1 MTETTELL
9 EVPQGPA
16 PLPLLGN
23 YADLK
28 EGFHIAMPQLIQKYG
43 DSGLFTIQIPS
54 GKTILPLSHFGGP
67 TIAVAN
73 PTLLEEMYKRPED
86 FNKQLFKH
94 SRLRKLN
101 APSLFISDDD
111 EAEHDQAARVLLPAF
126 SMDGMKQYYDIIQEC
141 TQILCTLFTES
152 AGSAVDLHPILS
164 TYTFEIIG
172 RVGFGHTFNAIT
184 KPDECT
190 FLRNFEASSV
200 MQSRMKEMSFQ
211 MGQFVTA
218 LVSGDLREMK
228 RLQQSNRKE
237 VEAILAEKKKS
248 LEQCPVTG
256 ETGMCPV
263 RDMAT
268 RMLTVPDPD
277 TNVLLPDSV
286 VASNTMTFLVAGH
299 DSTSTAITMLLY
311 HVASHPEV
319 EQKVFEEVSRVV
331 GDQPLTWDM
340 LGKLVYCTQVVKEN
354 LRLFPPAP
362 HFVKNSPPDRE
373 TTLGKYRIPPGS
385 SLLISTFA
393 LHYNPTVYEEP
404 YAFKPERWEGEEAAK
419 RSPYAWLPFSYGK
432 RACIGMQ
439 LSLIE
444 QRVSLVELVRK
455 YFLRVDP
462 STKITITE
470 PLFMNPQG
478 IHLRFIP
485 RSTSAPPPPPL
496 TATCLTV
503 DVTSSDLA
511 PLGQFEQLCGKKLL
525 VLYGSNMSTCEG
537 FATHLVGRG
546 SELGLSCTK
555 VPLNALSS
563 STPPELPHRDQG
575 LVLVVTST
583 YNGLP
588 PDNAKSFA
596 DWLPTDGA
604 AAALK
609 NVAFS
614 VFGAGNRQWAA
625 TYQRFGRSI
634 DERLRALGAQCLA
647 DMGEGDMDG
656 GQIEVEFMRWT
667 LAWTVGLFQSE
678 RIPMPETLKESM
690 YPRVDPY
697 EVWLWHGRRVQDL
710 STSHRQSVMKRVTDG
725 LPLFQAHHGWLAR
738 VAENRELVDVEGR
751 STRHLEITLPEGTTY
766 VAGDHLG
773 VVCSS
778 PPEVVLGVLKR
789 LGIAPDAVVKL
800 EPGASGASDTT
811 LLPLGTPV
819 SAYVILAVFVEL
831 QDLATRTQLHWLSK
845 KTTGASKLRLEALA
859 AFEGD
864 EYEKHVVAGRRTFL
878 EILNEFP
885 ETEIQLGE
893 LVALLPPMK
902 PRYYSISS
910 SPKTLPNAVN
920 ITVSVVQGI
929 SPTGREH
936 LGVCSNFLRA
946 QPSSLPQVVDPTSS
960 GRNMAF
966 LALVK
971 DTGSTF
977 RLPVSLATPIIMV
990 GPGTGL
996 APMRGFIQD
1005 RVADNCKENLLFF
1018 GCRDEGDF
1026 LYREELQAW
1035 ESTGA
1040 LELHV
1045 AFSRK
1050 VGCAKTYVQHLIE
1063 REASRVAELLQRG
1076 AHVYVC
1082 GDASRMAPDVRAT
1095 FERVAAGAGLGDEY
1109 VEKMV
1114 DAGRYCQ
1121 DVWASQSL

>member
-1 MTETTELL
+1 M
-9 EVPQGPA
+9 
-16 PLPLLGN
+16 
-23 YADLK
+23 
-28 EGFHIAMPQLIQKYG
+28 
-43 DSGLFTIQIPS
+43 
-54 GKTILPLSHFGGP
+54 
-67 TIAVAN
+67 
-73 PTLLEEMYKRPED
+73 
-86 FNKQLFKH
+86 
-94 SRLRKLN
+94 
-101 APSLFISDDD
+101 
-111 EAEHDQAARVLLPAF
+111 
-126 SMDGMKQYYDIIQEC
+126 
-141 TQILCTLFTES
+141 
-152 AGSAVDLHPILS
+152 
-164 TYTFEIIG
+164 
-172 RVGFGHTFNAIT
+172 
-184 KPDECT
+184 
-190 FLRNFEASSV
+190 
-200 MQSRMKEMSFQ
+200 
-211 MGQFVTA
+211 
-218 LVSGDLREMK
+218 
-228 RLQQSNRKE
+228 
-237 VEAILAEKKKS
+237 
-248 LEQCPVTG
+248 
-256 ETGMCPV
+256 
-263 RDMAT
+263 
-268 RMLTVPDPD
+268 
-277 TNVLLPDSV
+277 
-286 VASNTMTFLVAGH
+286 
-299 DSTSTAITMLLY
+299 
-311 HVASHPEV
+311 
-319 EQKVFEEVSRVV
+319 
-331 GDQPLTWDM
+331 
-340 LGKLVYCTQVVKEN
+340 
-354 LRLFPPAP
+354 
-362 HFVKNSPPDRE
+362 
-373 TTLGKYRIPPGS
+373 
-385 SLLISTFA
+385 
-393 LHYNPTVYEEP
+393 
-404 YAFKPERWEGEEAAK
+404 
-419 RSPYAWLPFSYGK
+419 
-432 RACIGMQ
+432 
-439 LSLIE
+439 
-444 QRVSLVELVRK
+444 
-455 YFLRVDP
+455 
-462 STKITITE
+462 E

-537 FATHLVGRG
+537 FATQLVGRG

-563 STPPELPHRDQG
+563 STPPELPRRDQG

-625 TYQRFGRSI
+625 TYQKFGRSI

-656 GQIEVEFMRWT
+656 GQIEVEFTRWT

-710 STSHRQSVMKRVTDG
+710 SSSHRQSVMKRVTDG
-725 LPLFQAHHGWLAR
+725 LPMFQVHHGWLAL

-766 VAGDHLG
+766 VACDHLG
-773 VVCSS
+773 LVGSS
-778 PPEVVLGVLKR
+778 APEVVLGYLKR
-789 LGIAPDAVVKL
+789 LGIAPNAVVKI
-800 EPGASGASDTT
+800 EPAVCGESEKPA
-811 LLPLGTPV
+811 LPLGTPV
-819 SAYVILAVFVEL
+819 SAYQVLAYFVEL
-831 QDLATRTQLHWLSK
+831 QELATHTQLHWLSK
-845 KTTGASKLRLEALA
+845 KAAGASKLRLEALA

-885 ETEIQLGE
+885 ETEVQLGE
-893 LVALLPPMK
+893 LIALLPRMK

-910 SPKTLPNAVN
+910 SPKAQPNAVN
-920 ITVSVVQGI
+920 ITVSVVQGV
-929 SPTGREH
+929 SPTGRKH

-946 QPSSLPQVVDPTSS
+946 QPSSLPEVVDPTSS
-960 GRNMAF
+960 LSGYRMPL

-977 RLPVSLATPIIMV
+977 RLPVCSTTPIIMV

-1018 GCRDEGDF
+1018 GCRDESDF

-1035 ESTGA
+1035 AAAGS

-1050 VGCAKTYVQHLIE
+1050 AGCAKTYVQHLIE
-1063 REASRVAELLQRG
+1063 RESSRVVEPLQRG
-1076 AHVYVC
+1076 AHVYIC
-1082 GDASRMAPDVRAT
+1082 GDASRMAPEVRAT
-1095 FERVAAGAGLGDEY
+1095 FERVAASGGLGDEY
-1109 VEKMV
+1109 VDKLME
-1114 DAGRYCQ
+1114 AGRYCQ
-1121 DVWASQSL
+1121 DVWASQSV